1 MLSRKLTCI
10 ALFCSPVFGFSQ
22 SHKESSILKLEP
34 LGTLNLR
41 TIPELG
47 VAIKTQEIAQPIF
60 KRIDAEKTKIK
71 NTPGQNRKFAK
82 KAGLDPV
89 VGYEFAAQSPSGTPL
104 DNNIAISNSG
114 KILSAVNTTIR
125 VYDSSGA
132 ILYGRTLSAI
142 ANALGTLNRTFD
154 PHVLYDPEEDRFIL
168 VFLNGSDHTNT
179 NLIVGFSAS
188 NDPAGAWNFYKIPG
202 NTQAEEW
209 WSDYPFIGLS
219 KNELFISVLLWR
231 DGDTGWETDA
241 VDENIWQI
249 NKHKG
254 YKGDSLDMVQY
265 HGLTVSGRPLWNIR
279 PVSMGDQLYG
289 PDFYLISNRSKDLQN
304 DSIFIIHISGEINDP
319 NRRLTIDIAKTNQ
332 PYGLQPNVTQL
343 GGRRLRTNYCDIH
356 EAYRLAHHIYFVGN
370 SIDFQTGR
378 PGIAVGRIDE
388 LGQVPVVNLTVFG
401 VDSLDLCYPSI
412 AYAGAAWPDQSAVVL
427 CLHNSKNAYPGSSV
441 FLMDR
446 DFQPSNLL
454 QLKEGEGAMDILA
467 SDSLERWGD
476 YTGAHRRYSH
486 PGEVWVAGSF
496 GRSNGT
502 SQTWVAQIL
511 NTDPALGLDIA
522 QKNFDYSLFPNPG
535 TTAKL
540 RFTLEQAGDLR
551 ILIRD
556 MQGKVILDRNTLV
569 SAGEQELT
577 LAQDLKS
584 AVYLVEVYQGSQ
596 LLVSDKFVAP

>member
-1 MLSRKLTCI
+1 MLSRNLSSI
-10 ALFCSPVFGFSQ
+10 ALLLFPLIGWSQ
-22 SHKESSILKLEP
+22 SHKESGVLKLEP
-34 LGTLNLR
+34 LGTLNLSEV
-41 TIPELG
+41 PEFG
-47 VAIKTQEIAQPIF
+47 VSIKTQEIAQPIF
-60 KRIDAEKTKIK
+60 KRIDSEKSSNQSTPSIK
-71 NTPGQNRKFAK
+71 QNFAK

-89 VGYEFAAQSPSGTPL
+89 VGFAFAAQSPSGTPL
-104 DNNIAISNSG
+104 DNNIAVSNSG

-125 VYDSSGA
+125 VYDSLGT
-132 ILYGRTLSAI
+132 ILYGRSLSAI

-179 NLIVGFSAS
+179 NVIVGFSAT
-188 NDPAGAWNFYKIPG
+188 NDPAGTWNFYKIPG
-202 NTQAEEW
+202 NTESEEW

-219 KNELFISVLLWR
+219 KNELFISVLLWK

-254 YKGDSLDMVQY
+254 YSGDSLDMVQY

-279 PVSMGDQLYG
+279 PVSMGDKLYG
-289 PDFYLISNRSKDLQN
+289 PDFYLISNRPKDAQN
-304 DSIFIIHISGEINDP
+304 DSIFIIHISGEIGDP
-319 NRRLTIDIAKTNQ
+319 NRKLTIDIARTNQ

-388 LGQVPVVNLTVFG
+388 LGQAPTASLTVLG

-427 CLHNSKNAYPGSSV
+427 CLHNSENAFPGSSV

-446 DFQPSNLL
+446 DFQPSNLV
-454 QLKEGEGAMDILA
+454 QLKEGEGAMNILA

-476 YTGAHRRYSH
+476 YTGAQRRYSN

-496 GRSNGT
+496 GKSNAT
-502 SQTWVAQIL
+502 SQTWLAQIL
-511 NTDPALGLDIA
+511 NTDPALGLNTA
-522 QKNFDYSLFPNPG
+522 QNPFSYSLFPNPG
-535 TTAKL
+535 STAKI
-540 RFTLEQAGDLR
+540 RFSLERASELR
-551 ILIRD
+551 IVIRD
-556 MQGKVILDRNTLV
+556 MQGKVILDQKSAV

-577 LAQDLKS
+577 LMQDLKS